1 MRMLEVPVAEIKR
14 HFADYIA
21 KSAHADCRII
31 VTRRNRPVAA
41 LVSLEDY
48 SQLEQFDKRRG
59 LVSVAGKW
67 NGFDEISADVLAVR
81 TQGCEGRD
89 VSL

>member
-1 MRMLEVPVAEIKR
+1 MRTLEVPVAEMKR
-14 HFADYIA
+14 HFADYVA
-21 KSAHADCRII
+21 QSAHADCRII
-31 VTRRNRPVAA
+31 VKRRDRPVAA

-59 LVSVAGKW
+59 LASVAGKW
-67 NGFDEISADVLAVR
+67 GGFDEIAKDVSTVR
-81 TQGCEGRD
+81 EQGGEGRD

>member
-1 MRMLEVPVAEIKR
+1 MRTLEVPVAEMKR

-21 KSAHADCRII
+21 QSAHADCRII
-31 VTRRNRPVAA
+31 VKRRNRPVAA

-59 LVSVAGKW
+59 LASVAGKW
-67 NGFDEISADVLAVR
+67 SGFEEIADEVLAVR
-81 TQGCEGRD
+81 SRGGEGRD

>member
-1 MRMLEVPVAEIKR
+1 MKTLEVPVAEMKR

-21 KSAHADCRII
+21 QSAHAGCRII
-31 VTRRNRPVAA
+31 VKRRNRPVAA

-48 SQLEQFDKRRG
+48 SQLEQFDKRHG
-59 LVSVAGKW
+59 LVSLVGKW
-67 NGFDEISADVLAVR
+67 RGFDEITEDVLSAR
-81 TQGCEGRD
+81 KQGGEGRN